1 MLLLFGAAWLSAAA
15 LSWFLYAK
23 TKAPQEEK
31 KTVIVVAAR
40 DMPLGSLLRKG
51 DIKLAAIPSRQLP
64 KGAVSQERDA
74 LDRVLLYPVSTNE
87 PVLISKLSATT
98 SAEGVSATIPP
109 GYRAVSVQITD
120 VTGVAGLIQP
130 NSRVDVLFTRPGTMA
145 DAATSTILQNVRVLQ
160 SAGKTTQPGQ
170 AIDPRAPRSPVVTL
184 VLKPAD
190 AQKLELAKNEGKISL
205 ALRNPLDNSPS
216 PDAGPVTTD
225 ALDPEAA
232 RLARAKKGRS
242 GAADPKAWEALA
254 AQTKAAETVKKAAE
268 KPRVVIDVYRGDKHV
283 QELFQ

>member
-1 MLLLFGAAWLSAAA
+1 MLLLFGAAWLSAAL

-31 KTVIVVAAR
+31 KTLIVMAAR

-51 DIKLAAIPSRQLP
+51 DIKLAAIPSRQIP
-64 KGAVSQERDA
+64 KGSVLQERDA
-74 LDRVLLYPVSTNE
+74 LDRVLLYPISTNE
-87 PVLISKLSATT
+87 PVLISKLSAAT
-98 SAEGVSATIPP
+98 STEGVSSTIER

-130 NSRVDVLFTRPGTMA
+130 NSRVDVLFTRPGNMA

-170 AIDPRAPRSPVVTL
+170 AVDPRAPRSPVVTL

-190 AQKLELAKNEGKISL
+190 AQKLELAKNQGKISL
-205 ALRNPLDNSPS
+205 ALRNPLDNSPLS
-216 PDAGPVTTD
+216 DGGPVTTD

-232 RLARAKKGRS
+232 QLARAKKGRGS
-242 GAADPKAWEALA
+242 AADPKAWQDLV
-254 AQTKAAETVKKAAE
+254 AQTKAAETKKAVE